1 MKKIIVV
8 KFNTNNIDLM
18 SAQNFISEIRNQL
31 NEYAI
36 IGTFEEFADIKCI
49 NDENAIIYIDGT
61 HFHYTIDELRTIIQ
75 EHENKKLL
83 FEVKTD
89 E

>member
-1 MKKIIVV
+1 MKKIVV
-8 KFNTNNIDLM
+8 INFNQNNISFDD
-18 SAQNFISEIRNQL
+18 ANQYFDEVRRIIGP
-31 NEYAI
+31 EYAI

-75 EHENKKLL
+75 EHERQECLV
-83 FEVKTD
+83 EVKSK
-89 E
+89 